1 MDGGQLSARIIVI
14 EHEDGTDVRRLG
26 DWLEAAGAVLD
37 VRRPYREAKACGAV
51 DADAALA
58 HIPTLE
64 ELREPGVGLI
74 VLGGQDGPVD
84 DERNPWFPAVRA
96 LLADSAAGEFSSL
109 NVCLGGEMLADALGH
124 PVIHRDVPQV
134 GLMTGHLRAEAADD
148 PLFSHAPAEFPVVL
162 WHGLQ
167 MELPYGAVHLVDG
180 TDAPVQAFRV
190 GRAWG
195 TQFHLEA
202 DGALLRG
209 WAKDGSTLPEGLTV
223 DAIVAPVVEAEPEL
237 KSAME
242 PVAHAFVELLTAEH
256 AATGLGER
264 PAGRL

>member
-1 MDGGQLSARIIVI
+1 MSARIIVV
-14 EHEDGTDVRRLG
+14 EHEDGTDVRRLVR
-26 DWLEAAGAVLD
+26 WLEDAGAQLD

-51 DADAALA
+51 DADAALS
-58 HIPTLE
+58 HIPTLD

-84 DERNPWFPAVRA
+84 DERNPWFPAVRE
-96 LLADSAAGEFSSL
+96 LLAASAAGEFTSL
-109 NVCLGGEMLADALGH
+109 NVCLGGEMLAEALGR
-124 PVIHRDVPQV
+124 PVVHRDVPQV
-134 GLMTGHLRAEAADD
+134 GLMTGHRRAEAADD

-167 MELPYGAVHLVDG
+167 MELPEGAVHLIDG

-202 DGALLRG
+202 DGALVRG
-209 WAKDGSTLPEGLTV
+209 WAKKGESLPDGLTV
-223 DAIVAPVVEAEPEL
+223 DQIVAPVVEAEPEL
-237 KSAME
+237 ETAMA
-242 PVAHAFVELLTAEH
+242 PVARAFAELLTAEH
-256 AATGLGER
+256 T
-264 PAGRL
+264 PS